1 MLRILA
7 LEPYYG
13 GSHRAF
19 LDGWRAHSQHA
30 VGLITMPAR
39 KWKWRMR
46 GAAITMGELLR
57 DGTDEFDLLFVSDFV
72 DLAALVGLNPVLLAR
87 CPRLAYFHENQ
98 LTYPVSPDD
107 ERDYQ
112 YAFTN
117 LTTCLAADRV
127 LFNSRYHMESFLDA
141 AARLLSKMPDF
152 VPDWA
157 PDRIRRRA
165 EVLPVGIDLEAID
178 RQRPSAA
185 PRTGPL
191 TILWNHRWEYDKGA
205 DEFFELMMEL
215 DAEGRDFR
223 LVVTGENFRT
233 APAVFE
239 QARERLAGRLAH
251 FGYAP
256 SRADYCR
263 LLCEC
268 DVVVST
274 AIHEF
279 FGIAVLEAV
288 YAGCAPLLPSR
299 LSYPELLPAD
309 THATSLYGDRADLKA
324 RLVRWIKDPAAAR
337 AVDLRDDAGRYGWDQ
352 VAPRLDAVAERLCG
366 GSGHD

>member
-1 MLRILA
+1 LLRILA

-19 LDGWRAHSQHA
+19 LDGWRAHSRHA
-30 VGLITMPAR
+30 LGLITMPAR

-46 GAAITMGELLR
+46 GAALTMGEALR
-57 DGTDEFDLLFVSDFV
+57 DGRDEFDLLFVSDFV
-72 DLAALVGLNPVLLAR
+72 DLAALVGLQPHLLAR

-98 LTYPVSPDD
+98 LTYPVPDED

-141 AARLLSKMPDF
+141 AARLLAKMPDF

-157 PDRIRRRA
+157 PDRIRRRT
-165 EVLPVGIDLEAID
+165 EVLPVGVDLDAID
-178 RQRPSAA
+178 RQRPNGA
-185 PRTGPL
+185 PRAGPL

-205 DEFFELMMEL
+205 DEFFHLMMEL
-215 DAEGRDFR
+215 DAEGREFR
-223 LVVTGENFRT
+223 LAVTGQSFRS
-233 APAVFE
+233 APDVFGE
-239 QARERLAGRLAH
+239 ARARLGGRLVH
-251 FGYAP
+251 FGYVP

-268 DVVVST
+268 DVAVST

-279 FGIAVLEAV
+279 FGIAIVEAA
-288 YAGCAPLLPSR
+288 YAGCAPLLPNR
-299 LSYPELLPAD
+299 LSYPELLPPDA
-309 THATSLYGDRADLKA
+309 HATCLYADRADLKA
-324 RLVRWIKDPAAAR
+324 RLIRWMEDPQETR
-337 AVDLRDDAGRYGWDQ
+337 AIDLRQGVRRFGWDE

-366 GSGHD
+366 GAGA

>member
-13 GSHRAF
+13 GSHQAF
-19 LDGWRAHSQHA
+19 LDGWRDHSRHA
-30 VGLITMPAR
+30 VGLVTMPAR

-46 GAAITMGELLR
+46 GAALTMGELLR
-57 DGTDEFDLLFVSDFV
+57 DGREEFDLLFVSDFV
-72 DLAALVGLNPVLLAR
+72 DLAALVGLQPHLLAR

-98 LTYPVSPDD
+98 LTYPVPSEE

-127 LFNSRYHMESFLDA
+127 LFNSRYHMESFLEGA
-141 AARLLSKMPDF
+141 GRLLARMPDF

-157 PDRIRRRA
+157 PDRIRRRS
-165 EVLPVGIDLEAID
+165 EVLPVGVDLASID
-178 RQRPSAA
+178 RERPHAA
-185 PRTGPL
+185 ARSGPL

-215 DAEGRDFR
+215 DGEGREFR
-223 LVVTGENFRT
+223 LAVTGQSFRA

-239 QARERLAGRLAH
+239 EARVRLAH
-251 FGYAP
+251 RLVHFGYVLSHAE
-256 SRADYCR
+256 YCR

-279 FGIAVLEAV
+279 FGIAVVEAL
-288 YAGCAPLLPSR
+288 YAGCAPLLPNR
-299 LSYPELLPAD
+299 LSYPELLPAEAC
-309 THATSLYGDRADLKA
+309 ATCLYADRRDLKE
-324 RLVRWIKDPAAAR
+324 RLVRWIEHPEQAR
-337 AVDLRDDAGRYGWDQ
+337 ALDLRDGVRRFGWEE

-366 GSGHD
+366 GCGHD